1 MFRMTKLYQEHQSC
15 IKTLHGFSNRV
26 IKERKAEITD
36 QNNNDRNNNDNNN
49 NNNGNSS
56 NNVKNLNMLDETD
69 ESKYEFID
77 FPRKKR
83 LAFLDLLIEA
93 SQSGNELSD
102 EDIREEVD
110 TFMFE
115 VSESRCKGSGGFL
128 YVTKNGFIFNVK
140 FFLIFTHVRGMIQ
153 HQPQFAGHYFC
164 WAPVQKFK
172 KKSLKSLIQ
181 SLTVIALD
189 HQL

>member
-1 MFRMTKLYQEHQSC
+1 MWYHPEFVFRMTNLYQQHQNC

-36 QNNNDRNNNDNNN
+36 QNNYNNNDNNN
-49 NNNGNSS
+49 NNNM
-56 NNVKNLNMLDETD
+56 KNLNVSDKTD
-69 ESKYEFID
+69 ESKFEFVD

-93 SQSGNELSD
+93 SQNGKELTD

-115 VSESRCKGSGGFL
+115 GNL
-128 YVTKNGFIFNVK
+128 LIIFP
-140 FFLIFTHVRGMIQ
+140 FFRN
-153 HQPQFAGHYFC
+153 
-164 WAPVQKFK
+164 
-172 KKSLKSLIQ
+172 
-181 SLTVIALD
+181 
-189 HQL
+189 